1 MGGISEQGGACHN
14 IKVSNESATMSNSSG
29 SNQSNGFINW
39 YRNLIRNSKY
49 RWIVIV
55 GSLLYFISPID
66 LLPDFIPVIGQID
79 DAIVITLLV
88 SELSQF
94 LIERAKIAK
103 GRGNT
108 ADQTAVSSESMDV
121 NAVQID

>member
-1 MGGISEQGGACHN
+1 MFNQSS
-14 IKVSNESATMSNSSG
+14 SNQSS
-29 SNQSNGFINW
+29 SNQSNGFLNW

-66 LLPDFIPVIGQID
+66 LLPDFIPVIGQLD

-103 GRGNT
+103 SKNAGSVDQV
-108 ADQTAVSSESMDV
+108 DQTVTSANQVDV

>member
-1 MGGISEQGGACHN
+1 M
-14 IKVSNESATMSNSSG
+14 
-29 SNQSNGFINW
+29 SNQSNESNGFMSW

-55 GSLLYFISPID
+55 GSLLYFISPLD
-66 LLPDFIPVIGQID
+66 LLPDFIPVIGQLD

-94 LIERAKIAK
+94 LIERSKIAK
-103 GRGNT
+103 GKHT
-108 ADQTAVSSESMDV
+108 EAVDQTVTSAKSVDV
-121 NAVQID
+121 NAVQVD